1 MPPKTSSLLAVPLP
15 PPFLLPRSL
24 LRKPISS
31 SQQRNFGIKSI
42 DPPRPN
48 PYNVVPGIKPLL
60 STQAAAFERRIVSDT
75 LPLRTGALAIK
86 KGMTAIYD
94 VEAGKRIP
102 CTVLQL
108 DQNQVVSHKTRRRH
122 GYYAV
127 CVGCGTI
134 NPKNVTKP
142 MLGHFSEQGVSPK
155 RHQREFRV
163 RGREGLL
170 PIGEEIRASWF
181 IEGQFVDTRS
191 NCKGKG
197 FAGPMKRWGFKGQPR
212 SHGHSLSHRSHGTM
226 GGGQGSGS
234 RVHPGK
240 KMAGNMG
247 GQRNTVQ
254 SLRVLQSDPE
264 NGIVVVNGAV
274 SGPKGTLV
282 MLQDAL
288 KKPWPTVPEPPKP
301 ADVAAKLQEAAKAE
315 S

>member
-1 MPPKTSSLLAVPLP
+1 MPPTPSHHLLAVPLP

-24 LRKPISS
+24 LRNPVRP
-31 SQQRNFGIKSI
+31 SQKRSFGIKSI

-60 STQAAAFERRIVSDT
+60 STQAAAFERKIKSNT
-75 LPLRTGALAIK
+75 LPLRTGAMAIK
-86 KGMTAIYD
+86 KGMTAVFD
-94 VEAGKRIP
+94 VESGQRIP

-108 DQNQVVSHKTRRRH
+108 DRNEVVSHKIKRKH

-127 CVGCGTI
+127 CVGFGTV

-142 MLGHFSEQGVSPK
+142 MLGHYSVQGVAPK

-163 RGREGLL
+163 RSREGLL
-170 PIGEEIRASWF
+170 PVGEQIRASWF
-181 IEGQFVDTRS
+181 LEGQFVDTRS

-212 SHGHSLSHRSHGTM
+212 THGHSLSHRSHGSL
-226 GGGQGSGS
+226 GQGQGGGS
-234 RVHPGK
+234 RVYPGK

-254 SLRVLQSDPE
+254 SLRVIQSDPE
-264 NGIVVVNGAV
+264 NGIVVVNGECF
-274 SGPKGTLV
+274 STE
-282 MLQDAL
+282 QS
-288 KKPWPTVPEPPKP
+288 
-301 ADVAAKLQEAAKAE
+301 QHE
-315 S
+315 SSY

>member
-1 MPPKTSSLLAVPLP
+1 MPPNTSRLTAVPLP
-15 PPFLLPRSL
+15 PSFLLPRSV
-24 LRKPISS
+24 LRQSITS
-31 SQQRNFGIKSI
+31 SQRRTFGIKSI
-42 DPPRPN
+42 DPPTHSK
-48 PYNVVPGIKPLL
+48 YNVVPGIQPLL
-60 STQAAAFERRIVSDT
+60 STPAAAFERRLASDT

-86 KGMTAIYD
+86 KGMTAVYD
-94 VEAGKRIP
+94 VESGRRLP

-127 CVGCGTI
+127 CVGCGSQNT
-134 NPKNVTKP
+134 KNVTKP
-142 MLGHFSEQGVSPK
+142 MLGHFSVQGVSPK
-155 RHQREFRV
+155 RYQREFRV
-163 RGREGLL
+163 RGPEGLL
-170 PIGEEIRASWF
+170 PVGQEIRANWF

-212 SHGHSLSHRSHGTM
+212 SHGHSKSHRSHGTM
-226 GGGQGSGS
+226 GQGQGGGS
-234 RVHPGK
+234 RVYPGK

-254 SLRVLQSDPE
+254 SLRVLQSDAE
-264 NGIVVVNGAV
+264 NGLVVVKGAV

-282 MLQDAL
+282 MIQDAL
-288 KKPWPTVPEPPKP
+288 KKNWPTVPEPPSP
-301 ADVAAKLQEAAKAE
+301 AEITEAAKVE